1 MKEGYPDER
10 PPEMKFVKRKG
21 LTTGQIQTL
30 EEKLRAKA
38 DVLQGNEMCY
48 EIIEEAKVI
57 LPGGS

>member
-1 MKEGYPDER
+1 
-10 PPEMKFVKRKG
+10 MKFVKRKG